1 MEVNRWA
8 LAHLKCVTFYIMKSR
23 SQFFHRSI
31 LLARQ
36 SYLPCP
42 KSTAWSST
50 IAIGFLYSYK
60 TNGTMRSGSLG
71 THRHSTTPPPVRK
84 SRFAALGKLFKPWKW
99 KRKKKSDKFEKTSR
113 ALERKISV
121 RSTRDDLIK
130 KGVLLPESQSNL
142 SSVCE
147 DPPVMSMS
155 TNSLPNGTVSNDNG
169 LSENTMM
176 SYSSPFLMGNGL
188 IDNNNIET
196 SHVHSF
202 NVNVYL
208 LSVLQLYVSN
218 VQACSTCY
226 SSLSS
231 KSGLI
236 FHSSANLMPLISR
249 GDVLPD
255 IDSLDKDKANGFT
268 SFCSIPSTQ
277 SVSQQYSQYELTLSS
292 LPDPPIAVTEIGPIP
307 PPPMF
312 SCPTP
317 AMPSSSN
324 SQNETDTTQSFTYS
338 MIPTVSV
345 TSNSKEVEDNDNDD
359 DEDDTTEIQQQ
370 TISYHSDESSESED
384 SPAKQF
390 AFIAQN
396 NPSIDHTLFDVIPVK
411 EPSLSS
417 IPRKSAL
424 KKKVNIPVNTPTSTS
439 SMSSPVPSIH
449 HNFMTRPLRI
459 PVVPNEAPSPPPR
472 LCTRITRFEVGNKE
486 NLPVVF
492 RFRRRDEDS
501 DSDEEPQ
508 DEPSR
513 LAAKIARRDSLAL
526 KIAHRP
532 NIQELIDKNILPS
545 QSDMERQ
552 CQREAVGRRLIRLR
566 TFTSF

>member
-202 NVNVYL
+202 NVN
-208 LSVLQLYVSN
+208 
-218 VQACSTCY
+218 
-226 SSLSS
+226 
-231 KSGLI
+231 
-236 FHSSANLMPLISR
+236 
-249 GDVLPD
+249 
-255 IDSLDKDKANGFT
+255 DKDKANGFT